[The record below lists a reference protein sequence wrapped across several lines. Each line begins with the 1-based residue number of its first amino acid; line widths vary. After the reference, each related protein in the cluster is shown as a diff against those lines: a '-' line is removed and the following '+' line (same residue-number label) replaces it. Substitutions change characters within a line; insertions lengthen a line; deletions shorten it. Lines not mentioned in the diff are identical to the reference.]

1 MLWCS
6 GEEKKASLSRKFV
19 SFGIVSKSCRVCS
32 SYAHFLPP
40 IIDLTNQRHRIN
52 CDVAGH
58 RFLAVSTTFLEGWTR
73 FNSSVTPPPTPPLSN
88 QRRVPFRARRFVHV
102 PANKLINEQTSGD
115 INERQELIISPAR
128 IWMFRKASKDEY
140 RVYPSS
146 SVSSFCFYFWSQDLT
161 CDVYYTFALVHS
173 LVYIGNTCCNYLVFY
188 AVRKKISGIDKRI
201 LRPLRT
207 W

>member
-140 RVYPSS
+140 RVPFF
-146 SVSSFCFYFWSQDLT
+146 FCFEFLLLL
-161 CDVYYTFALVHS
+161 LVTGS
-173 LVYIGNTCCNYLVFY
+173 YLW
-188 AVRKKISGIDKRI
+188 RI
-201 LRPLRT
+201 LYFRSGAFSRIYWEHVL
-207 W
+207 